1 MSVKIYDNIVLFGK
15 EKYVWNREKQE
26 SEKSDLLDFYVSD
39 ENNKNTLDTGRNW
52 ASRYNY
58 KDQDKVVEI
67 HTENKGFKFSLD
79 SSADCS
85 SRGGKLS
92 FWMCRIDKDD
102 IHGRIGINQD
112 ELNQL
117 FKESTFVNGI
127 CQQEVCFYRLNGKVG
142 VCVVGGEKYKEF
154 HQKNNRDNELSK
166 AKKTSKWELGR
177 VYETKTTKQVWVG
190 DVTNCITGRKCHLV
204 LDVIKDNIED
214 TMNNSNCFYEKNLK
228 DKFTSKVA
236 SDKILDVSKS
246 SELLTKHQK
255 KLIIKEIDKMINY
268 IDKDKYKNA
277 WLIDFNIFII
287 YYYINN
293 NDFQKELLMDYLYIA
308 KYYYEVICNRSNSTY
323 YNHEYGRECDKVKD
337 CLKALDCTDDIDIE
351 EILNKY
357 RSK

>member
-15 EKYVWNREKQE
+15 DVYVWNKEKQK

-39 ENNKNTLDTGRNW
+39 ENNKNTLATGKNW

-79 SSADCS
+79 SSAEGS
-85 SRGGKLS
+85 SCGGKLS

-102 IHGRIGINQD
+102 IHGRIGINQE

-117 FKESTFVNGI
+117 FKESTFVNGV

-142 VCVVGGEKYKEF
+142 VCIVGGERYKEF
-154 HQKNNRDNELSK
+154 HQKNDKDNELSK

-177 VYETKTTKQVWVG
+177 VYESKTIKQVWVG
-190 DVTNCITGRKCHLV
+190 DVTNCITGKKCHLI
-204 LDVIKDNIED
+204 LNARDNIED
-214 TMNNSNCFYEKNLK
+214 TINDRRWFYEDENLR

-236 SDKILDVSKS
+236 TDKILDASKS
-246 SELLTKHQK
+246 SELLAKRQK
-255 KLIIKEIDKMINY
+255 EEIIKEIDKMIKY
-268 IDKDKYKNA
+268 IDKNDKWDYVYHGYFSSYFA
-277 WLIDFNIFII
+277 
-287 YYYINN
+287 YYI
-293 NDFQKELLMDYLYIA
+293 NDFQKELLMDYLYIS
-308 KYYYEVICNRSNSTY
+308 KYYYEIYNSAKDRYYIYDRTY
-323 YNHEYGRECDKVKD
+323 ITLEEY
-337 CLKALDCTDDIDIE
+337 LKALNCADNVNID

>member
-15 EKYVWNREKQE
+15 DVYVWNREKQE

-39 ENNKNTLDTGRNW
+39 ENNKNTLTTGKNW

-79 SSADCS
+79 SSAEGS
-85 SRGGKLS
+85 SCGGKLS

-102 IHGRIGINQD
+102 IHGRIGINQE

-117 FKESTFVNGI
+117 FKESTFVNGV

-142 VCVVGGEKYKEF
+142 VCVVGGERYKEF
-154 HQKNNRDNELSK
+154 HQKNDKDNELSK

-177 VYETKTTKQVWVG
+177 VYESKTIKQVWVG
-190 DVTNCITGRKCHLV
+190 DVTNCITGKKCHLI
-204 LDVIKDNIED
+204 LKARDNIED
-214 TMNNSNCFYEKNLK
+214 TINGSRWFYDDKNLR

-236 SDKILDVSKS
+236 TDKILDASKS
-246 SELLTKHQK
+246 SELLAKRQK
-255 KLIIKEIDKMINY
+255 EEIIKEIDKMINY
-268 IDKDKYKNA
+268 IDKNDGYKWDYVYHGYFA
-277 WLIDFNIFII
+277 SYFA
-287 YYYINN
+287 YYI
-293 NDFQKELLMDYLYIA
+293 NDFQKELLMNYLYISKYHYEIYNA
-308 KYYYEVICNRSNSTY
+308 KDKDKYYIYDRTY
-323 YNHEYGRECDKVKD
+323 IALEEYLE
-337 CLKALDCTDDIDIE
+337 ALNCANNVNID

-357 RSK
+357 RRK

>member
-15 EKYVWNREKQE
+15 DVYVWNKEKRK

-39 ENNKNTLDTGRNW
+39 ENNKNTLATGKNW

-79 SSADCS
+79 SSAEGS
-85 SRGGKLS
+85 SCGGKLS

-102 IHGRIGINQD
+102 IHGRIGINQE

-142 VCVVGGEKYKEF
+142 VCVVGGERYKEF
-154 HQKNNRDNELSK
+154 HQKNDKDNELSK

-177 VYETKTTKQVWVG
+177 VYESKTIKQVWVG
-190 DVTNCITGRKCHLV
+190 DVTNCITGKKCHLI
-204 LDVIKDNIED
+204 LNARDNIED
-214 TMNNSNCFYEKNLK
+214 TINDTRWFYDDENLR

-236 SDKILDVSKS
+236 TDKILDASKS
-246 SELLTKHQK
+246 SELLAKRQK
-255 KLIIKEIDKMINY
+255 EEIIKEIDKMIKY
-268 IDKDKYKNA
+268 IDKNDGDRWDYVYHGYFA
-277 WLIDFNIFII
+277 SYFA
-287 YYYINN
+287 YYI
-293 NDFQKELLMDYLYIA
+293 NDFQKELLMDYLYIS
-308 KYYYEVICNRSNSTY
+308 KYYYEIYNAKNKYYIYDRTY
-323 YNHEYGRECDKVKD
+323 IALEEY
-337 CLKALDCTDDIDIE
+337 LKAFNCVENVNID

-357 RSK
+357 RRK

>member
-15 EKYVWNREKQE
+15 DVDVWNKEKQK

-39 ENNKNTLDTGRNW
+39 ENNKNTLATGKNW

-79 SSADCS
+79 SSAEGS
-85 SRGGKLS
+85 SCGGKLS

-102 IHGRIGINQD
+102 IHGRIGINQE

-117 FKESTFVNGI
+117 FKESTFVNGV

-142 VCVVGGEKYKEF
+142 VCVVGGERYKEF
-154 HQKNNRDNELSK
+154 HQKNDKDNELSK

-177 VYETKTTKQVWVG
+177 VYESKTIKQVWVG
-190 DVTNCITGRKCHLV
+190 DVTNCITGKKCHLI
-204 LDVIKDNIED
+204 LNARDNIED
-214 TMNNSNCFYEKNLK
+214 TINDRRWFYEDENLR

-236 SDKILDVSKS
+236 TDKILDASKS
-246 SELLTKHQK
+246 SELLAKRQK
-255 KLIIKEIDKMINY
+255 EEIIKEIDKMIKY
-268 IDKDKYKNA
+268 IDKNDGDEWDYVYHGYFA
-277 WLIDFNIFII
+277 SYFA
-287 YYYINN
+287 YYID
-293 NDFQKELLMDYLYIA
+293 DFQKELLMDYLYIY
-308 KYYYEVICNRSNSTY
+308 KYYYEIYNAKDRYYEHDRTY
-323 YNHEYGRECDKVKD
+323 IELKEY
-337 CLKALDCTDDIDIE
+337 LKALNCTDDVNID

-357 RSK
+357 RRK

>member
-15 EKYVWNREKQE
+15 DVYVWNKEKQK

-39 ENNKNTLDTGRNW
+39 ENNKSTLTTGKNW

-58 KDQDKVVEI
+58 KDIDKVIEI

-79 SSADCS
+79 SSAEGS
-85 SRGGKLS
+85 SCGGKLS

-102 IHGRIGINQD
+102 IHGRIGINQE

-117 FKESTFVNGI
+117 FKESTFINGV

-142 VCVVGGEKYKEF
+142 VCIVDGERYKEF
-154 HQKNNRDNELSK
+154 HQKNDKDNELSK

-177 VYETKTTKQVWVG
+177 IYESKTIKQVWVG
-190 DVTNCITGRKCHLV
+190 DVTNCVTGKKCHLI
-204 LDVIKDNIED
+204 LNARDNIED
-214 TMNNSNCFYEKNLK
+214 TINNIHWFHDENLR

-236 SDKILDVSKS
+236 SDKILDISKS
-246 SELLTKHQK
+246 SELFAKRQK
-255 KLIIKEIDKMINY
+255 EEIIEEINKMINY
-268 IDKDKYKNA
+268 IDKNKYDYVYQVYLDNFFA
-277 WLIDFNIFII
+277 
-287 YYYINN
+287 YYI
-293 NDFQKELLMDYLYIA
+293 NDFQKELLMDYLYIS
-308 KYYYEVICNRSNSTY
+308 KYYYEIYNAKKDRYYEYDRTY
-323 YNHEYGRECDKVKD
+323 IKLKEY
-337 CLKALDCTDDIDIE
+337 LKALNCVDDINID